1 MVAVAVLAVVLFG
14 IPLGVAVGRLYRSQE
29 IARLERLATEVAT
42 VSTGALS
49 DDDPSTVPTLPVETP
64 HGSLSAFDAQG
75 HLVIGDPLS
84 SPSAA
89 VQGALTG
96 KLVAHQ
102 EGNQL
107 VVGIPV
113 TEDQRIVGAIRASSP
128 LGRVQGRT
136 LRTWA
141 AMAGLGL
148 AVIAVATVAAR
159 TLARRLS
166 KPVAAVARAAHTLG
180 EGDFSV
186 RLPSSGLAELDEAVV
201 AINVTA
207 SRLGA
212 LVSRERAF
220 SADASHQLRTPLTG
234 LRLTLESAME
244 TPGADL
250 VQAMK
255 DAVTEVDRLEA
266 TVDDLLA
273 LARDTELRRDPVD
286 LARLCA
292 GAVSRWEADLA
303 SKGRALRL
311 RVENPKPPMVRAS
324 TAAVQQVLDVLI
336 DNAAIHGRGT
346 VVVRV
351 RPAPRGA
358 AIEVADEG
366 AGPTDPASVF
376 QRRAPSA
383 TGHGIGLALARSLAE
398 AEGGRLLLTRA
409 RPPVFALVLP
419 AAGGGQAPLPA
430 SPRF

>member
-1 MVAVAVLAVVLFG
+1 
-14 IPLGVAVGRLYRSQE
+14 
-29 IARLERLATEVAT
+29 
-42 VSTGALS
+42 
-49 DDDPSTVPTLPVETP
+49 
-64 HGSLSAFDAQG
+64 
-75 HLVIGDPLS
+75 
-84 SPSAA
+84 
-89 VQGALTG
+89 
-96 KLVAHQ
+96 VAHQ

-128 LGRVQGRT
+128 LGRVQART

-201 AINVTA
+201 AINATA

-234 LRLTLESAME
+234 LRLTLESAMA

-273 LARDTELRRDPVD
+273 LARDTEQRRDPVD

-292 GAVSRWEADLA
+292 GAVGRWEADLA

-311 RVENPKPPMVRAS
+311 RVENPKPPLVRAS
-324 TAAVQQVLDVLI
+324 AAAVQQVLDVLI
-336 DNAAIHGRGT
+336 DNAANHGRGT

-366 AGPTDPASVF
+366 AGPADPSSVF

-398 AEGGRLLLTRA
+398 AEGGRLLLTRG

-419 AAGGGQAPLPA
+419 TARPAA
-430 SPRF
+430 